1 MTHERLSRMS
11 TLIGFGDGAEMERI
25 ADDLP
30 MSDHPR
36 GQPVSFPEVEIVAER
51 GGPDL
56 IKSAWSAYMI
66 WTQRRIYCVD
76 SGLVCC
82 AVLDRAS
89 FMPVTEHPV
98 MGCRLAFG
106 QRRDASGTI
115 VQVTHPLPEEGTN
128 AVFSA
133 QVGQRVRWSETSPVT
148 RVVLRQHRVDL
159 VIQDRRSSIP

>member
-1 MTHERLSRMS
+1 MANERLSRFS
-11 TLIGFGDGAEMERI
+11 TLIGFGDGAETERV

-30 MSDHPR
+30 MAHVPAA
-36 GQPVSFPEVEIVAER
+36 QLVAFPELETIAER

-56 IKSAWSAYMI
+56 IKSAWSAFMI
-66 WTQRRIYCVD
+66 WTQRRVYCLD
-76 SGLVCC
+76 AGLICR

-98 MGCRLAFG
+98 IGCRLAFG
-106 QRRDASGTI
+106 QLRDA
-115 VQVTHPLPEEGTN
+115 HPLPEVGTN

-133 QVGQRVRWSETSPVT
+133 EVGQRVRWSETSPVT

-159 VIQDRRSSIP
+159 VDERKSSVP

>member
-1 MTHERLSRMS
+1 MVFDRLSRVS
-11 TLIGFGDGAEMERI
+11 TLIGFGTETERI

-30 MSDHPR
+30 VADLPR
-36 GQPVSFPEVEIVAER
+36 GQPVPFPEVEIVAER

-56 IKSAWSAYMI
+56 IKTAWSAYMI

-76 SGLVCC
+76 SGLVCR

-89 FMPVTEHPV
+89 FMPVNDHPV
-98 MGCRLAFG
+98 IGCRLAFG
-106 QRRDASGTI
+106 QRRDANGAIT
-115 VQVTHPLPEEGTN
+115 QVTHPLPDEGTN

-133 QVGQRVRWSETSPVT
+133 EVGQRVRWSETSPVT

-159 VIQDRRSSIP
+159 VSDPRPSIP

>member
-1 MTHERLSRMS
+1 MSDRGPRMS
-11 TLIGFGDGAEMERI
+11 TLIGFGDGADMERI

-30 MSDHPR
+30 LKDHPR
-36 GQPVSFPEVEIVAER
+36 GAPQQFPEVEVVAER

-76 SGLVCC
+76 AGLICC

-98 MGCRLAFG
+98 IGCRLAFG
-106 QRRDASGTI
+106 QRRDVNGAIT
-115 VQVTHPLPEEGTN
+115 QVTHPLPEEGTN

-159 VIQDRRSSIP
+159 VHDRRSSIP